1 MKLINTKI
9 KDGPK
14 IIKTIIYKDKRGF
27 LKETFNNRLFRSKIF
42 PFDIMSFSKK
52 NVLRGLHLQLKK
64 PQSKVITVT
73 QGKIFD
79 VAVDLRKNSK
89 TFGKHFKIV
98 LSEKNST
105 SIFVPE
111 GFAHGFCGLD
121 RDNYIIYNCTKYRHA
136 KSEIGINYKDKD
148 LKIKWPIKKPIISK
162 KDKNNLSFIDFKKKY
177 IKNKI

>member
-1 MKLINTKI
+1 MIHKTDFKHLV
-9 KDGPK
+9 
-14 IIKTIIYKDKRGF
+14 IIQNKKYKDSRGF
-27 LKETFNNRLFRSKIF
+27 FMEILKNKDLKKNF
-42 PFDIMSFSKK
+42 PFVVCSYSKK
-52 NVLRGLHLQLKK
+52 NVIRGLHIQTKN
-64 PQSKVITVT
+64 P
-73 QGKIFD
+73 QGKYISVLKGKIVD
-79 VAVDLRKNSK
+79 IVIDLRKSSK
-89 TFGKHFKIV
+89 TFGKTFKII
-98 LSEKNST
+98 LSDKNCKSLF
-105 SIFVPE
+105 IPP

>member
-1 MKLINTKI
+1 MIHKTDF
-9 KDGPK
+9 KDLV
-14 IIKTIIYKDKRGF
+14 IIQNKKYKDSRGF
-27 LKETFNNRLFRSKIF
+27 FMELLKNKDLKKNF
-42 PFDIMSFSKK
+42 PFVVCSYSKK
-52 NVLRGLHLQLKK
+52 NVIRGLHIQTKN
-64 PQSKVITVT
+64 P
-73 QGKIFD
+73 QGKYISVLKGKIVD
-79 VAVDLRKNSK
+79 IVIDLRKSSK
-89 TFGKHFKIV
+89 TFGKTFKII
-98 LSEKNST
+98 LSDKNCKSLF
-105 SIFVPE
+105 IPP